1 MGKVNVGDKIG
12 MLTVLEKRC
21 AQVKTKGESK
31 TSDSKN
37 GKTVPAWHCRCDC
50 GNEVTVKQ
58 STLLRSISTIRSCG
72 KCEPVKN
79 PYHTDGKMTFEE
91 KQAWDKLYAYVKTD
105 ILGYD
110 NEQALPSNI
119 VARLQGLLHGK
130 YMANNKSENMAN
142 YSYETVLNTFKY
154 CKPKIQ
160 EALRVNNFRDETHR
174 FNYIAKI
181 IENNINDV
189 YIRMKNMEKAKERAV
204 EEARRIALEASNYNY
219 TPVERKPKKKEEN
232 IYADF
237 W

>member
-12 MLTVLEKRC
+12 MLTVLEKRYE
-21 AQVKTKGESK
+21 QVKTKGESK
-31 TSDSKN
+31 ASDSKN
-37 GKTVPAWHCRCDC
+37 GKTAIAWRCKCDC
-50 GNEVTVKQ
+50 GKEVTVRQ
-58 STLLRSISTIRSCG
+58 STLLRSRSTVRSCG
-72 KCEPVKN
+72 ECEPVKN

-91 KQAWDKLYAYVKTD
+91 KQAWDKLYTYVKID

-110 NEQALPSNI
+110 KGQALPSNI
-119 VARLQGLLHGK
+119 VTRLQGLLHGK
-130 YMANNKSENMAN
+130 YMVNSKSENMAN

-154 CKPKIQ
+154 CKPKIK

-189 YIRMKNMEKAKERAV
+189 YIRMKNAERARERAA
-204 EEARRIALEASNYNY
+204 EEARREVSEINNYNHK
-219 TPVERKPKKKEEN
+219 PAERKPKEKKKDR
-232 IYADF
+232 YADF